1 MTMSN
6 EFRLHNTA
14 TEQGTAAE
22 TCQFLAFNPIWPEFK
37 LQQHCAEGC
46 CSKDGACKLLSVLI
60 CMIPQLIIAAQGDAP
75 PKTYQVLQ
83 YKSIILVEMALA
95 TSCGVTV
102 HELKSGSYREMRSV

>member
-1 MTMSN
+1 
-6 EFRLHNTA
+6 
-14 TEQGTAAE
+14 
-22 TCQFLAFNPIWPEFK
+22 
-37 LQQHCAEGC
+37 
-46 CSKDGACKLLSVLI
+46 
-60 CMIPQLIIAAQGDAP
+60 MIPQLIIAAQGDAP